1 MLKNKANL
9 LLGISVG
16 IESNSV
22 SIDWILNW
30 CSIRLS
36 WCWTCNQCHVIC
48 DLLQNLC
55 DPTSSAIYFYLYVN
69 INKPTSPLWSILISS
84 TIPLF
89 FSLWTYG
96 NNPLRSTLIQNL
108 STRLKSSGKWRLGGL
123 TFPWIVLTWCLPYGN
138 NPLWNEGPAVKA
150 LHWCFSTLLFDHKI
164 SKKLR
169 ALVEMTIQIQ
179 AMFCKIMFICYQRLC
194 GPSDCSMG
202 YNKEYRDREGLIKAG

>member
-1 MLKNKANL
+1 MEKDLLLKTQKEGTKKFQPSWEMLKNKANL

-22 SIDWILNW
+22 SIDSILNW

-108 STRLKSSGKWRLGGL
+108 STRLKSSGKWEVGR
-123 TFPWIVLTWCLPYGN
+123 TDFPMNSSHLVLA
-138 NPLWNEGPAVKA
+138 LW
-150 LHWCFSTLLFDHKI
+150 
-164 SKKLR
+164 
-169 ALVEMTIQIQ
+169 Q
-179 AMFCKIMFICYQRLC
+179 
-194 GPSDCSMG
+194 
-202 YNKEYRDREGLIKAG
+202 